1 MREKDECC
9 GVDGESMEREE
20 KLIKLIV
27 ELTVLC
33 LGY

>member
-1 MREKDECC
+1 MRERDECHA
-9 GVDGESMEREE
+9 VDGESMEREE